1 MEYFLICFLFVVIL
15 VATYDNLSFN
25 RYPRSIVVKKLT
37 ELIKKILNFL
47 KNKKN
52 E

>member
-25 RYPRSIVVKKLT
+25 RYPRYIVLKKLT